1 MYCSQ
6 KNKPTWSFK
15 TDILNMSSPSS
26 LCDWMLGYNES
37 LAIKKKKAASPT
49 SQEIVFVYTFQDLSC
64 S

>member
-1 MYCSQ
+1 MLAS
-6 KNKPTWSFK
+6 K

-49 SQEIVFVYTFQDLSC
+49 SQEIVFVYTFQDLSY